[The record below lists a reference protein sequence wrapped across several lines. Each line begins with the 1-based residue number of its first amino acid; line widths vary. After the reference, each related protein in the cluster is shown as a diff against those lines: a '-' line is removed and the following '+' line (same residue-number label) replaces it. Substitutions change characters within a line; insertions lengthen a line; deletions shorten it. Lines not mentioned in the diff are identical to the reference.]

1 MFGHFFPL
9 KPLLLNLCMSLNSLA
24 SLASLIKTGVEQL
37 SSLQHLDLAYN
48 ILLEHSQ
55 LAPLSLLHCLNT
67 VKMHT
72 CTHLSLDDQIYM
84 TLCYCSQ

>member
-9 KPLLLNLCMSLNSLA
+9 KPVLLNLCMSLNSLA

-72 CTHLSLDDQIYM
+72 CTHLSSDGQIYM

>member
-1 MFGHFFPL
+1 M
-9 KPLLLNLCMSLNSLA
+9 LLNLCMSLNSLA

-72 CTHLSLDDQIYM
+72 CTHLSSVGQIYM